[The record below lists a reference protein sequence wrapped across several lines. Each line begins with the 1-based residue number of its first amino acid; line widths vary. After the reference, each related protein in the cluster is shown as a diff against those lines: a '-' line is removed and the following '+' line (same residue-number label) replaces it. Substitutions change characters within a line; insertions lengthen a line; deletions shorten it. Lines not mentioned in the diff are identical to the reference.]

1 MDALVNGQCTK
12 SFINF
17 KKSYGNYMVD
27 LQGNT
32 LLDFNA
38 SATGQILGHN
48 NCQLATL
55 HNGKIHS
62 KLVATE
68 SKFDKLS
75 NEYLTDVIRENV
87 MEAAPTGLKQVHLAA
102 GSSADAAN
110 EAAIS
115 VALQAVAK
123 RNGKQASNYFVL
135 GFDNSHHGNSKVAL
149 SASSE
154 AANQDNLETFNW
166 PKASYPQL
174 RYPIAEHEHFNNAE
188 EDRCLQEVEKLIH
201 AKNSAGSVGAI
212 IVEPISSINNQMAT
226 PRFYRGLRA
235 MAQNHGLPFIVDETK
250 TGIGASGKNWAYE
263 YWYLHDDQAPDFVT
277 FGGKAGISGFYSSL
291 EYRLNSEAT
300 SFSDQVNLVAL
311 LNYGQIWRVIAQD
324 NLLHLQKDTSSFLK
338 IEIDRMARETG
349 YLSTTRG
356 YGTHL
361 GFDSDYAGSLH
372 RWLLKSGVNITMC
385 GPKTFALRPSLT
397 LNVFDAAQLRESLK
411 YYSPNHE

>member
-1 MDALVNGQCTK
+1 MSGQCTRN
-12 SFINF
+12 FIDSRR
-17 KKSYGNYMVD
+17 SYGNYLID
-27 LQGNT
+27 TQGNT
-32 LLDFNA
+32 VLDFNA
-38 SATGQILGHN
+38 SATGQVLGHN

-55 HNGKIHS
+55 HNGKLNS

-68 SKFDKLS
+68 QRFDKLS

-87 MEAAPTGLKQVHLAA
+87 MEAAPVGLKQVHLTK
-102 GSSADAAN
+102 GSCSTGAN

-123 RNGKQASNYFVL
+123 RNGKQASDYFVL
-135 GFDNSHHGNSKVAL
+135 GFDNSHHGKSKVTL
-149 SASSE
+149 SASSD
-154 AANQDNLETFNW
+154 AANTSNQETLNW
-166 PKASYPQL
+166 PKAPFPQL
-174 RYPIAEHEHFNNAE
+174 RFPIAENEHYNIAE
-188 EDRCLQEVEKLIH
+188 EDRCLQEVERIIH
-201 AKNSAGSVGAI
+201 SKGSWGSVGAI
-212 IVEPISSINNQMAT
+212 IVEPISTINNQIAT
-226 PRFYRGLRA
+226 PRFYRGLRKLA
-235 MAQNHGLPFIVDETK
+235 LNHGLPFIVDETK

-277 FGGKAGISGFYSSL
+277 FGGKAGISGFYSNL

-311 LNYGQIWRVIAQD
+311 LNYGQIWRVIAQE

-349 YLSTTRG
+349 YISTTRG

-361 GFDSDYAGSLH
+361 AFDSDHAGLLH
-372 RWLLKSGVNITMC
+372 RWLLKTGINIRMC

-397 LNVFDAAQLRESLK
+397 LGVYDAAQLRESLK